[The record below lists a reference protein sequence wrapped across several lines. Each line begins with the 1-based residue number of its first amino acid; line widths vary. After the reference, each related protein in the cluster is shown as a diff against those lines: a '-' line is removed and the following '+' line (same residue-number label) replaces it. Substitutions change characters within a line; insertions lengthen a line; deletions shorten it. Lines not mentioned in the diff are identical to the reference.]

1 MSIIV
6 VLIFQKKTEIDID
19 YDHLDDGRPF
29 NNYMVE
35 NTAVD
40 KSTNSDE
47 EDAAAKPPK
56 TRSKTAETLVFQKR
70 KKQEK
75 VIKDN
80 LIDIVIY
87 CIFISILYVIA
98 FSVIDK
104 HSFDFQSTLQDIFD
118 LKKDGSF
125 SSVSMQV

>member
-1 MSIIV
+1 LSIIV